1 MIKGRRI
8 RTVLH
13 HAMHRLE
20 KDDNADNLRKE
31 SSFFYPPPDGG
42 WGWVVVLAACT
53 HSLLVSGFHNAFGV
67 YMISLLE
74 TFQSSRSRT
83 AWIGSVS
90 YGFIMIF
97 GPVSGKLLQKYGAIK
112 VAIFGAL
119 VVMLGVVCSSY
130 AGDIRVLFL
139 THGILV
145 GVGSSFASTP
155 GLIMVSLY
163 FTTKRSFATGIVMAG
178 GAAGT
183 LVQNQVHRYLI
194 KAFGWRTSLRV
205 YCGILTICIFA
216 GFAYRPLEKRR
227 HPSVVENF
235 QTSTLR
241 GFIVDLSLW
250 KDSIFELWVCALG
263 LAKFGFFIPFV
274 HMMKLAGDLGISL
287 DDASY
292 IMVGIGISSL
302 LSSLLFGKICD
313 LESINRLYINQASV
327 LSVGLL
333 YLTIPLCTT
342 FPSLIAFGSL
352 LGFFDAGNYVLLPV
366 LTLDLMGAE
375 KMPVAWGFM
384 MAVHTISCFGPPF
397 AGWIY
402 DLLGSYNI
410 GFVVPGL
417 CSVAAAGILAF
428 IPRLKNTA
436 VQQKK
441 NIIHASVC
449 EITNSIIPWE
459 SPPHSIQSLNDS
471 YTKYSSVWTSR
482 ADLPKVEDT
491 TVASSIESTA
501 KVEQVF
507 LEEYEA
513 SDSKKEAY
521 VTFVHVEQCEDE
533 ALHDEGTVKVE
544 EVPLEENEAS
554 DSKKAARVAFIDVE
568 QHEDKDVHDEGT
580 AKVEEVPLEE
590 GEFSGSKKET
600 RVTFVDV
607 EQHEDEDLRD
617 EGTAKEEVTVEEDEA
632 SGSKKTAR
640 VTFVDV
646 EQREDEDLRDEGTAK
661 EEVTVEEDEASGSK
675 KTARVTFVD
684 VEQREDEDLRDED
697 TAKVEKI
704 PLEEGE
710 ASGSKKAAHVA
721 FVDAEQHEDEDLH
734 DDEQK

>member
-13 HAMHRLE
+13 HAIHRLE
-20 KDDNADNLRKE
+20 KADKADNLQKE

-97 GPVSGKLLQKYGAIK
+97 GPISGKLLQKYGAIK

-194 KAFGWRTSLRV
+194 NAFGWRTSLRV

-235 QTSTLR
+235 QTSPLR

-292 IMVGIGISSL
+292 IMVGIGMSSL
-302 LSSLLFGKICD
+302 LSCLLFGKICD
-313 LESINRLYINQASV
+313 LENINRLYVNQASV
-327 LSVGLL
+327 LFVGLL

-342 FPSLIAFGSL
+342 FPSLVAFGSL

-397 AGWIY
+397 ADTQKQSYLETIMFNFMNITCIY
-402 DLLGSYNI
+402 EPALESLKTPKTMIWRRVRREGFI
-410 GFVVPGL
+410 GIFRHLCINKLYVFV
-417 CSVAAAGILAF
+417 CS
-428 IPRLKNTA
+428 
-436 VQQKK
+436 
-441 NIIHASVC
+441 
-449 EITNSIIPWE
+449 
-459 SPPHSIQSLNDS
+459 
-471 YTKYSSVWTSR
+471 
-482 ADLPKVEDT
+482 
-491 TVASSIESTA
+491 
-501 KVEQVF
+501 
-507 LEEYEA
+507 
-513 SDSKKEAY
+513 
-521 VTFVHVEQCEDE
+521 
-533 ALHDEGTVKVE
+533 
-544 EVPLEENEAS
+544 
-554 DSKKAARVAFIDVE
+554 
-568 QHEDKDVHDEGT
+568 
-580 AKVEEVPLEE
+580 
-590 GEFSGSKKET
+590 
-600 RVTFVDV
+600 
-607 EQHEDEDLRD
+607 
-617 EGTAKEEVTVEEDEA
+617 
-632 SGSKKTAR
+632 
-640 VTFVDV
+640 
-646 EQREDEDLRDEGTAK
+646 
-661 EEVTVEEDEASGSK
+661 
-675 KTARVTFVD
+675 
-684 VEQREDEDLRDED
+684 
-697 TAKVEKI
+697 
-704 PLEEGE
+704 
-710 ASGSKKAAHVA
+710 
-721 FVDAEQHEDEDLH
+721 
-734 DDEQK
+734 